1 MAAYDLE
8 EQEQLAQLKAFWARW
23 GGLITWALT
32 AALLAYA
39 GWQGW
44 QYWQN
49 RQAQQAAQLLDE
61 LEQGAQA
68 GDAARVQRALA
79 DLQAQA
85 GRTAQARL
93 GALVAARTL
102 AEAGQAEP
110 ARAALRFVLE
120 RRDDDEIAA
129 VARLRLAGLALD
141 AGQLEEAQ
149 RLLDAPVPAAFEPWR
164 ADRLGDLRQR
174 QGQTEAAREA
184 WLQAWRGLD
193 GDVGW
198 RGIVEAKLNA
208 LGVDPG
214 ASQGGQQP

>member
-23 GGLITWALT
+23 GNLILWTLT
-32 AALLAYA
+32 LVLAGYA
-39 GWQGW
+39 VWQGW

-49 RQAQQAAQLLDE
+49 RQAVQAAALLDE
-61 LEQGAQA
+61 LEQAAQA
-68 GDAARVQRALA
+68 GDVARVQRAWA

-85 GRTAQARL
+85 GRSAQARL

-102 AEAGQAEP
+102 AEASRADE
-110 ARAALRFVLE
+110 ARAALRFVLQ
-120 RRDDDEIAA
+120 RRDDDELAT

-149 RLLDAPVPAAFEPWR
+149 RLLEMPVPAALEPWR

-174 QGQTEAAREA
+174 QGQPEAARQA
-184 WLQAWRGLD
+184 YLAAWRGLE

-214 ASQGGQQP
+214 AQGAQP

>member
-1 MAAYDLE
+1 MTAYDLE

-23 GGLITWALT
+23 GNLILWAV
-32 AALLAYA
+32 AVALAAYA

-44 QYWQN
+44 NLWQN
-49 RQAQQAAQLLDE
+49 RQALQAAALLEE
-61 LEQGAQA
+61 LEQGVQA
-68 GDAARVQRALA
+68 ADAERVRRVWA

-85 GRTAQARL
+85 PRTEQARL
-93 GALVAARTL
+93 GALLAALAL
-102 AEAGQAEP
+102 AEAGQGEQAQ
-110 ARAALRFVLE
+110 AALRFVLD
-120 RRDDDEIAA
+120 RRDDDELAA

-149 RLLDAPVPAAFEPWR
+149 RLLQAPAPAALEPWR

-174 QGQTEAAREA
+174 QGQPEAAREA
-184 WLQAWRGLD
+184 YLQAWRGLEPD
-193 GDVGW
+193 LGW

-214 ASQGGQQP
+214 TQGQQP

>member
-49 RQAQQAAQLLDE
+49 RQALQAAALLDE

-93 GALVAARTL
+93 GALVAARSL
-102 AEAGQAEP
+102 AEAERADE
-110 ARAALRFVLE
+110 ARAALRFVIG

-174 QGQTEAAREA
+174 QGQAEAAREA
-184 WLQAWRGLD
+184 WLKAWRGLD